1 MVPRVVDQRGQP
13 ASTRFLALRADD
25 PENCRLPVARRLRL
39 EELPRLV
46 VCPELLL
53 MLRAELGLVP
63 VLVRVDP
70 RLLRH
75 PSLECFDPGRVHAPR
90 TGELLHVPDVDEAP
104 VAAGL
109 ARRKADGI
117 ALVVDPPPH
126 SVDPAEAERL
136 ADRLGPGQR
145 GEAGVLLVEP
155 DHHLAFRVVVRLE
168 PGAELMGSREEVWL
182 HAA

>member
-63 VLVRVDP
+63 VLVRVDA

-75 PSLECFDPGRVHAPR
+75 PSLECFDPGRVHAPARVSSSTCR
-90 TGELLHVPDVDEAP
+90 TLTRLQLLPD
-104 VAAGL
+104 L
-109 ARRKADGI
+109 
-117 ALVVDPPPH
+117 
-126 SVDPAEAERL
+126 
-136 ADRLGPGQR
+136 R
-145 GEAGVLLVEP
+145 GVKRME
-155 DHHLAFRVVVRLE
+155 
-168 PGAELMGSREEVWL
+168 
-182 HAA
+182 